1 MRSALA
7 LLLIG
12 CALFPE
18 AAFGRLPIYIYRAP
32 PTSSPTSSPSY
43 QPSARPSSHP
53 TISPSSSP
61 SYQPSS
67 SPSSRPSLRPSLQPT
82 SNPSSQPTAGASLM
96 FQKSEAMAK
105 PSSFGLWLTISL
117 VGILLCFVFIGFQWF
132 RKSRRQD
139 SGHQQN
145 TQGKRQDKRQDKKED
160 KQVVARSRSHRKKPD
175 YLPHQISLRSKKQN
189 TQNTLPP
196 ASAPAEEDEEDGWA
210 SAVGGMFSSFVSSL
224 PTRLEELSVA
234 SSNPDV
240 NQSPLSL
247 FSCSDIQ
254 VSPAATPPR
263 NKDYKKSNHRGEG
276 GDKGRVKE
284 HRHRDRRTDDVSAG
298 RPPRQ
303 PKVHDKYDVDDSKR
317 SRRRDD
323 RKSKSEQQQSRSHKD
338 KGSSSKKNAPPK
350 PKGPDAAQLVQ
361 QRTKE
366 LDDAVTE
373 AISGL
378 SLFGHQKKEIVENTS
393 KKVGDSAS
401 NTADAIGEKSADPSG
416 RLDNRVAQ
424 VNGPTFVHNN
434 NLNHPGYSSS
444 KYDVPPPQLPHRSGS
459 GYSSSKY
466 DVPPPQLPHQG
477 GPGQGHSF
485 GNYGVPTPPQHP
497 YQGGPGPGHSF
508 GNYGVPPPQ
517 QPPQS
522 CPPVSHTPAPQQ
534 GVRKDPAVSVNQIL
548 PSNKDVEELKRRE
561 VEEER
566 DGIVTGKDG
575 NDSKN
580 ELQRQRDPK
589 RNDDGLDKS
598 GMSGQNRRDRKH
610 SRPDGRHAD
619 DKKRKGG
626 RSAVHKFLNDDN
638 DDSSSN
644 SLLSSTNSERAGTA
658 QTGNWG
664 LGWFSN
670 SSPQGGTGSI
680 AESASTESGGSSTTS
695 GASSGDDSA
704 SASLVPQDESVS
716 SDSSASTSSD
726 EDDDEESTLFS
737 ESDVE

>member
-1 MRSALA
+1 
-7 LLLIG
+7 
-12 CALFPE
+12 
-18 AAFGRLPIYIYRAP
+18 
-32 PTSSPTSSPSY
+32 
-43 QPSARPSSHP
+43 
-53 TISPSSSP
+53 
-61 SYQPSS
+61 
-67 SPSSRPSLRPSLQPT
+67 
-82 SNPSSQPTAGASLM
+82 M

-132 RKSRRQD
+132 RKSRQG

-145 TQGKRQDKRQDKKED
+145 TQGKRQDKKQDKKEN

-210 SAVGGMFSSFVSSL
+210 SAVGGMFSSLVSSL

-240 NQSPLSL
+240 SQSPLSL

-254 VSPAATPPR
+254 MSPAATPPR
-263 NKDYKKSNHRGEG
+263 SKDYKKSNQ

-284 HRHRDRRTDDVSAG
+284 HRHRDRRTDDSREEFAA

-303 PKVHDKYDVDDSKR
+303 PKVTPHDKYDVDDSKR

-401 NTADAIGEKSADPSG
+401 NTADAIGEKSAGPSG

-434 NLNHPGYSSS
+434 NPNHPGYSSS
-444 KYDVPPPQLPHRSGS
+444 KYDVPPPPQPNRSGS
-459 GYSSSKY
+459 GYSFNNY
-466 DVPPPQLPHQG
+466 GVPPPQLPHQG

-485 GNYGVPTPPQHP
+485 GNYGVPPL
-497 YQGGPGPGHSF
+497 
-508 GNYGVPPPQ
+508 Q
-517 QPPQS
+517 QPPLQQPHQS
-522 CPPVSHTPAPQQ
+522 CPPVSHTPVPQQ
-534 GVRKDPAVSVNQIL
+534 GVRKDAAVSVNQKSL
-548 PSNKDVEELKRRE
+548 NQTPPSNKDVEELKRRE
-561 VEEER
+561 GEER

-575 NDSKN
+575 NDSKS
-580 ELQRQRDPK
+580 ELQRDSK
-589 RNDDGLDKS
+589 RNDDGLDKF
-598 GMSGQNRRDRKH
+598 GMSGQNRSDRKH

-626 RSAVHKFLNDDN
+626 RSAVHKFLHD

-644 SLLSSTNSERAGTA
+644 SLLSSTNSEKAGTA

-664 LGWFSN
+664 FGWLSN
-670 SSPQGGTGSI
+670 SYPQGGTGAII

-704 SASLVPQDESVS
+704 SASLDPQDESVS

-726 EDDDEESTLFS
+726 EESTLFS